1 MSTLVNIVSI
11 FMAVCAGILGIISY
25 IPGLKDWLDIS
36 TPSLSHYFL
45 ATILIV
51 LMSKF
56 ITLYLIL
63 YWRTSPDYT
72 EQSVY
77 TIFIWSYFVSVMMG
91 IFVYFNFAVGQQ
103 QRETTL
109 RHLSTHKIMAFF
121 LCVGILFFYG
131 FSSIYAYNQS
141 TTTVS
146 TDKDGNKVKT
156 PLSSLFSSICIIS
169 GIDLVLFILL
179 WIRYWYWVSVTA

>member
-25 IPGLKDWLDIS
+25 IPGIKDWMDIT

-51 LMSKF
+51 LTSKF
-56 ITLYLIL
+56 ITLYLVL
-63 YWRTSPDYT
+63 YWRTSPEYS
-72 EQSVY
+72 EQSVHN
-77 TIFIWSYFVSVMMG
+77 IFIWSYFVSVMMG

-109 RHLSTHKIMAFF
+109 DHLTTHKVMAFF
-121 LCVGILFFYG
+121 LCIGILFLYG
-131 FSSIYAYNQS
+131 FSSIYAFNQS
-141 TTTVS
+141 KNTLTPDKKS
-146 TDKDGNKVKT
+146 T
-156 PLSSLFSSICIIS
+156 PISSLFTSISIIS
-169 GIDLVLFILL
+169 AIDLVLFGLL
-179 WIRYWYWVSVTA
+179 WTRYWITVTS